1 MAQKN
6 IPETPKTTTIRVD
19 AGTHKRIVKLSETT
33 GRSIVDLIRSG
44 VDALERKQ
52 FMDDLGRYYA
62 ELRKDPERLE
72 RETRE
77 DMEWQLGVFN
87 AVGNDE
93 SEDW

>member
-1 MAQKN
+1 MAKKN
-6 IPETPKTTTIRVD
+6 IPESPKTTTIRVD
-19 AGTHKRIVKLSETT
+19 ARTHKGIVKLSEQT

-52 FMDDLGRYYA
+52 FMDDLGRYYV

-77 DMEWQLGVFN
+77 DMEWQLGAFN
-87 AVGNDE
+87 SEGNDE

>member
-1 MAQKN
+1 MAKKTVQ
-6 IPETPKTTTIRVD
+6 ETPKTTTIRVD
-19 AGTHKRIVKLSETT
+19 ARTHKRIVKLSETT

-52 FMDDLGRYYA
+52 FMDDLGRYYV

-77 DMEWQLGVFN
+77 DMEWQLGAFN
-87 AVGNDE
+87 SEGNDE